1 MLSLQLAQPRH
12 MEGEKRHTEKV
23 MKFILFTRYNEMA
36 SPSLIRLTLEL
47 YTRTSFLGT
56 ILQVSK
62 RKTDF

>member
-23 MKFILFTRYNEMA
+23 MKLILFNRYKKTA

-47 YTRTSFLGT
+47 YKRITFLET
-56 ILQVSK
+56 ILQVPK
-62 RKTDF
+62 QKTDF